1 MSHEHIYVC
10 SRFPLLSL
18 VASKRLFSVSCTS
31 RSILSS
37 PSVYYRF
44 FPLSDATLS
53 LASLMLGLAVRN
65 RSAKLVM
72 DSSASIPVV
81 ASLWCQ
87 STKWPACLDV
97 VTVNPVGMFDFEGQK
112 VQVPA
117 RSVRKRFKPGDYV
130 KVMSGKNAD
139 ESDPVV
145 SVSCPYANG
154 DGTMT
159 YPTQSMSPAPDPNSS
174 ATPDPTS
181 SLDGYAIQSSP
192 LSSSPER
199 FLEPTA
205 LGNIVTFLSDMS
217 MQEVSWSC
225 LTKLRT

>member
-1 MSHEHIYVC
+1 MLTV
-10 SRFPLLSL
+10 PLAQPGCEQEIVFSL
-18 VASKRLFSVSCTS
+18 MHKSLDLEFSKCLLQ
-31 RSILSS
+31 ILSA
-37 PSVYYRF
+37 F
-44 FPLSDATLS
+44 GCDS
-53 LASLMLGLAVRN
+53 LPGITHVGA
-65 RSAKLVM
+65 RSQKQVSEALM

-97 VTVNPVGMFDFEGQK
+97 VTVNPVGMFDLEGQK

-145 SVSCPYANG
+145 SVSCPYTNG

-205 LGNIVTFLSDMS
+205 LGNIVT
-217 MQEVSWSC
+217 SC
-225 LTKLRT
+225 LICPCKK